1 MVATAL
7 TDSPPTGTVV
17 FSSSSC
23 AARWVA
29 CSVPHADS
37 SRSRGQLNRS
47 PRYRIAGLAVRRSAG
62 AASPAMNVV
71 DGTDPGEPRCR
82 YGDPRGGGARGSP
95 CWRSGRCTP
104 TATPSSPHAPRA
116 RTSGR
121 ARPRWDRS
129 TVGSGSPR
137 RTARS
142 TACCS
147 PASTLQRARW
157 SSMAI
162 SEPAASY
169 YEHHGFRPLSDD
181 LRAPMA
187 HVDEIRD
194 SLTSDPGAAR

>member
-82 YGDPRGGGARGSP
+82 YGDPEEVAHRGSP

-129 TVGSGSPR
+129 TVGSRSRDARHGRPR
-137 RTARS
+137 AARR
-142 TACCS
+142 
-147 PASTLQRARW
+147 RARCSARGGRRW
-157 SSMAI
+157 LSPSLRPAITSITASVRYLTTYARRWPTSMRSAT
-162 SEPAASY
+162 
-169 YEHHGFRPLSDD
+169 R
-181 LRAPMA
+181 
-187 HVDEIRD
+187 
-194 SLTSDPGAAR
+194 